1 MSRPIAALALS
12 LVLPACLA
20 APLGAEE
27 EYAAIVDG
35 EATAGLD
42 AVVAIT
48 PRRIGCGDEGEVLCS
63 GTLIASNTI
72 LSNAAD
78 AVLSAAH
85 CFDSMRPGL
94 AYEVVVGE
102 AIGPDSRAIS
112 VLEVRTHPDF
122 DAETRQ
128 NDVAILWLERPAVG
142 ASPEL
147 LPDVG
152 SAMPELGASVTLA
165 GFGATSAG
173 SAPDGLKRVGVGEM
187 SEVRPGVVT
196 VSPNPSVSCVGDSG
210 GPLFTEAGELIGVA
224 SSGDTGCSETSVYAL
239 ISPTIEEFIIPTLA
253 MGPVERPLGG
263 DSCGAPCTMDA
274 DCPAGFVCV
283 PGSQNVEFQCA
294 LPGQEAG
301 ALGEA
306 CTEDSS
312 CGAGFCALTETNSAC
327 QCYQPCDSEPPSS
340 SSSGCAVR
348 HWDEGMAPIW
358 LLALLLWSGVRPSS
372 YRPSRVRVIS
382 PQWIQ
387 NLHSKRG
394 FRSWGERK

>member
-12 LVLPACLA
+12 LALPACLA

-35 EATAGLD
+35 EATADLD
-42 AVVAIT
+42 AVVAIM

-63 GTLIASNTI
+63 GTLIASNAI
-72 LSNAAD
+72 ASDASDAD
-78 AVLSAAH
+78 LSAAH

-94 AYEVVVGE
+94 AYEVVLGE
-102 AIGPDSRAIS
+102 AIFLFPGIGFKS
-112 VLEVRTHPDF
+112 
-122 DAETRQ
+122 
-128 NDVAILWLERPAVG
+128 
-142 ASPEL
+142 
-147 LPDVG
+147 
-152 SAMPELGASVTLA
+152 ELGASVTLA

-173 SAPDGLKRVGVGEM
+173 SAPDGVKRVGVGEL
-187 SEVRPGVVT
+187 SEARPGVVT
-196 VSPNPSVSCVGDSG
+196 VSPTPSVSCVGDSG
-210 GPLFTEAGELIGVA
+210 GPLFTEVGELIGVA

-239 ISPTIEEFIIPTLA
+239 ISPTIEEFIIPTLQ

-263 DSCGAPCTMDA
+263 DSCGAPCAMDA

-294 LPGQEAG
+294 LPGQEPG

-312 CGAGFCALTETNSAC
+312 CGAGFCALTGTESAC
-327 QCYQPCDSEPPSS
+327 RCYQPCDSEPPSS

-348 HWDEGMAPIW
+348 HGDEGMAPIW

>member
-12 LVLPACLA
+12 LLLPACLA
-20 APLGAEE
+20 APRGADEE
-27 EYAAIVDG
+27 HAAIVDG
-35 EATAGLD
+35 EITTELG

-48 PRRIGCGDEGEVLCS
+48 PRRIGCGDEGQVLCS
-63 GTLIASNTI
+63 GTLVASNGI

-94 AYEVVVGE
+94 AYEVFVGE
-102 AIGPDSRAIS
+102 AVGPNSQAIS

-128 NDVAILWLERPAVG
+128 NDVAILWLERPAEGV
-142 ASPEL
+142 SPEV
-147 LPDVG
+147 LPKAD
-152 SAMPELGASVTLA
+152 APRPALGDSVSLA

-173 SAPDGLKRVGVGEM
+173 SAPDGVKRLGVGEV

-196 VSPNPSVSCVGDSG
+196 VSPNPAVSCVGDSG
-210 GPLFTEAGELIGVA
+210 GPVFTEAGELMGVA

-239 ISPTIEEFIIPTLA
+239 IAPTIAEFIIPTLA
-253 MGPVERPLGG
+253 MGPVERPPSG
-263 DSCGAPCTMDA
+263 DACGDPCTMDA

-306 CTEDSS
+306 CTDDSS
-312 CGAGFCALTETNSAC
+312 CGAGFCAVTGTDSAC

-340 SSSGCAVR
+340 SSSGCAVQHGNER
-348 HWDEGMAPIW
+348 MAPIW
-358 LLALLLWSGVRPSS
+358 LLALLLWLRVRSRS
-372 YRPSRVRVIS
+372 CRPSRVRVIS
-382 PQWIQ
+382 LAWIR
-387 NLHSKRG
+387 NLRSKRG
-394 FRSWGERK
+394 FRSWVGPK